1 MPLKLKLIYWT
12 LIAILGFVHMYSLLG
27 VLSLNIPTYIMII
40 LIGSIIYF
48 FYEKMAVSISLFT
61 NIWSILLFVTQLFLL
76 IIPIIQQTLLVHLI
90 TCFIFITTEVV
101 RVMVGQK
108 IADEMNTIARLEE
121 QYNQLNET
129 FRVVREERH
138 DFLKHVSSVHFML
151 ENNQVEE
158 ARNYL
163 DDMVGSYKQTNLSI
177 KGERGAVAGIL
188 HTMQKKAQITGIEMV
203 YDFDLPLSTLPI
215 QDKEM
220 VALIGNLLSNS
231 IEASIAWQLK
241 HKKHTQ
247 ITLQFYKRSGL
258 FLLICKNHTL
268 PIPTEIL
275 DGLFLIY
282 GKTTKGEEHEGLG
295 TKLIHDIVKQ
305 HLGFLDFT
313 CKDGNFTI
321 KIKIP
326 AIH

>member
-1 MPLKLKLIYWT
+1 MVI
-12 LIAILGFVHMYSLLG
+12 LLG
-27 VLSLNIPTYIMII
+27 ISC
-40 LIGSIIYF
+40 YF
-48 FYEKMAVSISLFT
+48 SYKKMAINISLFT
-61 NIWSILLFVTQLFLL
+61 SSWSILLFVLQLFLL
-76 IIPIIQQTLLVHLI
+76 IIPITQQNLLVHVI
-90 TCFIFITTEVV
+90 TFFVFITTELV
-101 RVMVGQK
+101 RVMLGRKLTDQLGE
-108 IADEMNTIARLEE
+108 IIRLEE
-121 QYNQLNET
+121 QYHQLNET

-151 ENNQVEE
+151 ENSQLEE
-158 ARNYL
+158 ARSYI

-188 HTMQKKAQITGIEMV
+188 HTMYKKAETSGIEMV
-203 YDFDLPLSTLPI
+203 YDFDLPLSTLPL

-231 IEASIAWQLK
+231 IEASVDWQLQHEK
-241 HKKHTQ
+241 QTQ
-247 ITLQFYKRSGL
+247 VTLQFYKRSGL
-258 FLLICKNHTL
+258 FLLICKNPTL

-275 DGLFLIY
+275 DGLFLTY
-282 GKTTKGEEHEGLG
+282 GKTTKGEDHEGLG
-295 TKLIHDIVKQ
+295 TKLIQDIVKQ

-313 CKDGNFTI
+313 CKDGEFLI

>member
-1 MPLKLKLIYWT
+1 MKT
-12 LIAILGFVHMYSLLG
+12 
-27 VLSLNIPTYIMII
+27 N
-40 LIGSIIYF
+40 
-48 FYEKMAVSISLFT
+48 ISLFT
-61 NIWSILLFVTQLFLL
+61 NSWSILLFVLQLFLL
-76 IIPIIQQTLLVHLI
+76 IIPSTQQTVWVHII
-90 TCFIFITTEVV
+90 TFFIFNTIEVV

-108 IADEMNTIARLEE
+108 LTDKMYDVIRLEE
-121 QYNQLNET
+121 QYHQLNET

-151 ENNQVEE
+151 ENHQLEE

-163 DDMVGSYKQTNLSI
+163 DDMIGSYKQTNLSI
-177 KGERGAVAGIL
+177 KGERGAIAGIL
-188 HTMQKKAQITGIEMV
+188 HTMYKKAQSSGIEMV
-203 YDFDLPLSTLPI
+203 YDFDLPLSTLPL

-231 IEASIAWQLK
+231 IEASIAWHLE
-241 HKKHTQ
+241 HKKPTQ

-258 FLLICKNHTL
+258 FLLICKNPTL

-275 DGLFLIY
+275 DGLFLTY
-282 GKTTKGEEHEGLG
+282 GTTTKGEDHEGLG
-295 TKLIHDIVKQ
+295 TKLIHEIVKQ
-305 HLGFLDFT
+305 HLGFLDFI
-313 CKDGNFTI
+313 CKDGEFLI

>member
-1 MPLKLKLIYWT
+1 LKRNIIYWT
-12 LIAILGFVHMYSLLG
+12 IIAILAFFHIDSLLR
-27 VLSLNIPTYIMII
+27 VLSLNIPFYLMVI
-40 LIGSIIYF
+40 LLGISCYF
-48 FYEKMAVSISLFT
+48 SYKKMAINISLFT
-61 NIWSILLFVTQLFLL
+61 SSWSILLFVLQLFLL
-76 IIPIIQQTLLVHLI
+76 IIPITQQNLLVHVI
-90 TCFIFITTEVV
+90 TFFVFITTELV
-101 RVMVGQK
+101 RGMLGRKLTDQLGE
-108 IADEMNTIARLEE
+108 IIRLEE
-121 QYNQLNET
+121 QYHQLNET

-151 ENNQVEE
+151 ENSQLEE
-158 ARNYL
+158 ARSYI

-188 HTMQKKAQITGIEMV
+188 HTMYKKAETSGIEMV
-203 YDFDLPLSTLPI
+203 YDFDLPLSTLPL

-231 IEASIAWQLK
+231 IEASVDWQLQHEK
-241 HKKHTQ
+241 QTQ
-247 ITLQFYKRSGL
+247 VTLQFYKRSGL
-258 FLLICKNHTL
+258 FLLICKNPTL

-275 DGLFLIY
+275 DGLFLTY
-282 GKTTKGEEHEGLG
+282 GKTTKGEDHEGLG
-295 TKLIHDIVKQ
+295 TKLIQDIVKQ

-313 CKDGNFTI
+313 CKDGEFLI

>member
-1 MPLKLKLIYWT
+1 MTI
-12 LIAILGFVHMYSLLG
+12 
-27 VLSLNIPTYIMII
+27 N
-40 LIGSIIYF
+40 
-48 FYEKMAVSISLFT
+48 ISLFT
-61 NIWSILLFVTQLFLL
+61 NSWSILLFILQLFLL
-76 IIPIIQQTLLVHLI
+76 ILTSTQQTVWVYLI
-90 TCFIFITTEVV
+90 TFLISITTEVV
-101 RVMVGQK
+101 RVMVGRK
-108 IADEMNTIARLEE
+108 LTDKVYDVIRLEE
-121 QYNQLNET
+121 QYHQLNET

-151 ENNQVEE
+151 ENNQLEE

-163 DDMVGSYKQTNLSI
+163 DDMVGTYKQTNLSI

-188 HTMQKKAQITGIEMV
+188 HTMHKKAQSSGIEMV
-203 YDFDLPLSTLPI
+203 YDFDLPLSTLPLH
-215 QDKEM
+215 DKEM

-231 IEASIAWQLK
+231 IEASIAWQLE
-241 HKKHTQ
+241 HKKPPQ

-268 PIPTEIL
+268 PIPTQIL
-275 DGLFLIY
+275 DGLFITY

-295 TKLIHDIVKQ
+295 TKLIHDMVKQ

-313 CKDGNFTI
+313 CKDGEFLI

>member
-1 MPLKLKLIYWT
+1 MT
-12 LIAILGFVHMYSLLG
+12 
-27 VLSLNIPTYIMII
+27 LNI
-40 LIGSIIYF
+40 SF
-48 FYEKMAVSISLFT
+48 FT
-61 NIWSILLFVTQLFLL
+61 NSWSILLSVLQLFLL
-76 IIPIIQQTLLVHLI
+76 IIPITQQTVWVHVM
-90 TCFIFITTEVV
+90 TFFIFITIEVV
-101 RVMVGQK
+101 RVMIGRKLTDKMHDVL
-108 IADEMNTIARLEE
+108 RLEE
-121 QYNQLNET
+121 QFHQLNET

-151 ENNQVEE
+151 ENNQLEE

-163 DDMVGSYKQTNLSI
+163 DDMVGSYKKTNLSI

-188 HTMQKKAQITGIEMV
+188 HSMYKKAKSSGIEMV
-203 YDFDLPLSTLPI
+203 YDFDLPLSTLPL

-231 IEASIAWQLK
+231 MEASIDWQLK
-241 HKKHTQ
+241 HKKQTQ

-268 PIPTEIL
+268 PLPTEIL
-275 DGLFLIY
+275 DGLFLTY
-282 GKTTKGEEHEGLG
+282 GKTTKGEDHEGLG

-313 CKDGNFTI
+313 CKDGEFLI